1 MSTKYIITLPK
12 KEITKNFNTSRLTF
26 TIGKMRSVGVCIVK
40 PILKL
45 YTIKKEEINT
55 YKGKQWVVANTY
67 QKYTNTF
74 NITEEELHQTSYIQI
89 KLEIIGITSDY
100 PIYFNNLML
109 NEGDYTDYHQPNE
122 SLDET
127 SIYFIN
133 NFFVNL
139 YTKNEE
145 SFLEIIRPNYDNF
158 TTKTIKRSKCT
169 ILAPHLLNEDAI
181 NSSENLSL
189 EYMNM
194 NEQVIEILR

>member
-12 KEITKNFNTSRLTF
+12 KELTKNFNTTRLTL

-40 PILKL
+40 PILKT
-45 YTIKKEEINT
+45 YNIKKHEVTT

-67 QKYTNTF
+67 QEYTTTYNL
-74 NITEEELHQTSYIQI
+74 TEEELHNTSYIQI
-89 KLEIIGITSDY
+89 KLEVIGITSDY

-109 NEGDYTDYHQPNE
+109 NEGDYTKYHQPNE

-133 NFFVNL
+133 NFYVNL
-139 YTKNEE
+139 YTKNND
-145 SFLEIIRPNYDNF
+145 SFLEVIRPNYDNF
-158 TTKTIKRSKCT
+158 TTKKLNKSKCT
-169 ILAPHLLNEDAI
+169 ILAPHLLNEDKI
-181 NSSENLSL
+181 DSSENLSL